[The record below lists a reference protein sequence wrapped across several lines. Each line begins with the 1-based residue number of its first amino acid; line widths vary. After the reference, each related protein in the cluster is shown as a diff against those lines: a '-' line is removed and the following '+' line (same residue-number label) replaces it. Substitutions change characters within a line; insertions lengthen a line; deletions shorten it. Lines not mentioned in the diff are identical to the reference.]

1 MIIEVKETTYMG
13 FLLQHVENKGW
24 QIVLHDGVRILFP
37 TMQDAQRACRQFRDI
52 ANENRGKVIIQQ

>member
-24 QIVLHDGVRILFP
+24 QIVLNDDVRILFP
-37 TMQDAQRACRQFRDI
+37 AFQDAQCAVEAFYKD
-52 ANENRGKVIIQQ
+52 AVPKFRGKRRK